1 MLRLTKKADYSLIAL
16 RHFASKHNLAG
27 RNQSLSAKEL
37 SESSGIPL
45 PLLSKLL
52 QKLGKTGF
60 LVSECGTNGG
70 YRLAREPREISA
82 LQVIRAIDGP
92 IVLANCFTADSFCG
106 HASRCTIRRPL
117 RRIHEGILRLLDSVS
132 IQDMCRIRRRA
143 DNDLLVS
150 ARFSQSC
157 KIYADTGPA
166 ASAGEGMSLL
176 PAAGA
181 LHLRTAGFF
190 EENEFMK
197 LPIYMDNHATTPMD
211 PRVFRRHEAV
221 LPGDLRKRRFAQ
233 SQLRLGSGRSYRKSA
248 QADCRSDRRNAQGN
262 CFHQRRHRIE
272 QSRA

>member
-16 RHFASKHNLAG
+16 RHFASKHNLSG

-132 IQDMCRIRRRA
+132 IQDMLQDSDDA
-143 DNDLLVS
+143 PLNDLLVS
-150 ARFSQSC
+150 LPGSPKAVKFN
-157 KIYADTGPA
+157 ADAGPD
-166 ASAGEGMSLL
+166 ASAEEGMSLL

-181 LHLRTAGFF
+181 LRSF
-190 EENEFMK
+190 E
-197 LPIYMDNHATTPMD
+197 PPAS
-211 PRVFRRHEAV
+211 
-221 LPGDLRKRRFAQ
+221 LRKTN
-233 SQLRLGSGRSYRKSA
+233 L
-248 QADCRSDRRNAQGN
+248 
-262 CFHQRRHRIE
+262 
-272 QSRA
+272 